1 MLKALSGQMTNTE
14 KKHIVI
20 GITGGIAAYK
30 SLSLIRLFKSA
41 GFEVKV
47 TATQH
52 ALEFVTPLTIETLSQ
67 NKIYTD
73 MFGRDHEMSVQHIAL
88 AEWADVVVVA
98 PATANIIGKL
108 ASGIADDALSTLL
121 LATTKPI
128 FMAPAMNSNMYAH
141 PAVQQN
147 LQTLLH
153 RGIRLIEP
161 KEGFLACGTE
171 GKGRMEEPEKIFDSI
186 CDYLA
191 GEKKLDG
198 YKALVSAG
206 PTYEPIDPVRFIGNH
221 SSGLMGYA
229 LAEELARQGADV
241 TLVSGPTH
249 LDCQHEHIRRVD
261 VTTAGE
267 MYEQCM
273 QYGPQAD
280 IIIMAAAVADYTPR
294 TKAPQKIKKHE
305 EGLQIDLV
313 KTKDILATLGKQRR
327 EGQLITGF
335 ALETENELENAK
347 GKLQNKNIDIIV
359 LNSMNNPKAGFNKP
373 TNQVT
378 MIDRDGQ
385 MIQGEAKSKTEVAK
399 EIIQF
404 IISKLNK

>member
-1 MLKALSGQMTNTE
+1 MTNSNQ
-14 KKHIVI
+14 KHIVI

-30 SLSLIRLFKSA
+30 TLSLIRLFKSA

-47 TATQH
+47 TASQH

-67 NKIYTD
+67 NKLYTD
-73 MFGRDHEMSVQHIAL
+73 MFECGHEMDVHHIAM
-88 AEWADVVVVA
+88 ADWADCLVVA

-108 ASGIADDALSTLL
+108 ANGIADDALSTLL

-128 FMAPAMNSNMYAH
+128 FMAPAMNCKMYAH

-147 LQTLLH
+147 MQTLQQ
-153 RGIRLIEP
+153 RGIHIIDS
-161 KEGFLACGTE
+161 KSGFLACGVE
-171 GKGRMEEPEKIFDSI
+171 GKGRMEEPEQIFATV
-186 CDYLA
+186 CQF
-191 GEKKLDG
+191 LDGQQILKG

-221 SSGLMGYA
+221 SSGLMGYE
-229 LAEELARQGADV
+229 LAEELARKGAEV

-249 LDCQHEHIRRVD
+249 LSCSNSNIKRVD
-261 VTTAGE
+261 VKTAGE
-267 MYEQCM
+267 MFDQCM
-273 QYGPQAD
+273 QYGPEAD
-280 IIIMAAAVADYTPR
+280 IIIMAAAVADYTPKV
-294 TKAPQKIKKHE
+294 TASQKIKKHE
-305 EGLQIDLV
+305 EGLNIELV
-313 KTKDILATLGKQRR
+313 KTKDILSTLGHQRR

-378 MIDRDGQ
+378 MIDREGQ